1 MPGFVVLV
9 IPAFLA
15 FVFLPPFLRAAG
27 MAAVR
32 LCTSGVAALVAV
44 VALALAMSALTI
56 ISPAASA
63 PVRHAALEMVMSFVI
78 RFVISW
84 LHIGAVGA
92 LEIYFAV
99 VVTCKMLKAA
109 PMNAR

>member
-1 MPGFVVLV
+1 
-9 IPAFLA
+9 
-15 FVFLPPFLRAAG
+15 
-27 MAAVR
+27 
-32 LCTSGVAALVAV
+32 
-44 VALALAMSALTI
+44 
-56 ISPAASA
+56 
-63 PVRHAALEMVMSFVI
+63 MVMSFVI